1 MPSLDFKPGF
11 HMIIQIVPIALV
23 VSKNFATI
31 RMTGTTGSFHM
42 IVSIASKTRGA
53 WSSAKFLGRTVEFLR
68 VFSKQAKHN
77 GAF

>member
-11 HMIIQIVPIALV
+11 HMIIPIVPIALV
-23 VSKNFATI
+23 VSKNLETI
-31 RMTGTTGSFHM
+31 QMTGMIGSFHM
-42 IVSIASKTRGA
+42 IVSIATKTRGA
-53 WSSAKFLGRTVEFLR
+53 WSSAKSLGRTVEFLR

>member
-11 HMIIQIVPIALV
+11 HKIIPIVPISLV
-23 VSKNFATI
+23 VSKNFETI
-31 RMTGTTGSFHM
+31 RMTGTIASFHM
-42 IVSIASKTRGA
+42 IVSIASKTSDA
-53 WSSAKFLGRTVEFLR
+53 WSSAKFLGRTVAFLR